1 MSSRVELT
9 QVGPEHQRSL
19 ENLLELYI
27 HDFSEFV
34 PIDVG
39 EDGRFGY
46 PDLSLYWR
54 EPGRMPFLARIEGK
68 LAGFALVT
76 RGPGLYANEE
86 VWDVSEFFVLRR
98 YRHRGVGT
106 EMAEKIWSL
115 CPGRWQI
122 RVRSDNLGGLRFWN
136 LAIAKFTR
144 GPVSAQDF
152 EIKGVVWNLL
162 SFQSGAH
169 RAATCQTSGEL

>member
-1 MSSRVELT
+1 MSSRVELI
-9 QVGPEHQRSL
+9 QAGPEHQRSL

-34 PIDVG
+34 SIDVS

-46 PDLSLYWR
+46 PDLPLYWC
-54 EPGRMPFLARIEGK
+54 EPRRIPFLARIEGK

-76 RGPGLYANEE
+76 RGPGLCGDGE
-86 VWDVSEFFVLRR
+86 VWDMAEFFVLRR
-98 YRHRGVGT
+98 YRHRGVGA

-122 RVRSDNLGGLRFWN
+122 RVRSNNLPARNFWES
-136 LAIAKFTR
+136 AIAKFTR
-144 GPVSAQDF
+144 GPVSSQDF
-152 EIKGVVWNLL
+152 EIDGVVWNLF
-162 SFQSGAH
+162 SFQS
-169 RAATCQTSGEL
+169 